1 MKKPRLDR
9 GPKPNSAIAQPQMMI
24 TSGVRHVTE
33 AGRRSS
39 AVTAMRFLIALGAD
53 RDRRMRGGELMH
65 AHANPKAIGARKI
78 SAQGS
83 PAKSSSAIGRVEDL
97 RPRRFR
103 RPGERRDPYSAA
115 RAV

>member
-83 PAKSSSAIGRVEDL
+83 PAKSSSAIGRVV
-97 RPRRFR
+97 
-103 RPGERRDPYSAA
+103 A
-115 RAV
+115 RSTLAPLAGRGRITSQM